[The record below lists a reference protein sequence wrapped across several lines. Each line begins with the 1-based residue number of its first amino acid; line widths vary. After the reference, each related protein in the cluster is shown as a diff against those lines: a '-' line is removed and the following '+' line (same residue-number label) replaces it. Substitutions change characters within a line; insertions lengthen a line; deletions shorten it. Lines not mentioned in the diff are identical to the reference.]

1 MRNKLAPV
9 KNVAALQAAFETLA
23 TRDPGI
29 PGMGLVHGFTGA
41 GKTTAISW
49 LVNRTRGVYARAF
62 GTWTPH
68 SMLGSIMHEL
78 GAEPL
83 QRSANMIKYIADE
96 LAAQN
101 RPLFVDEANYIASD
115 TKMLDTLRDIHD
127 VSNAPVIL
135 IGHEGTEK
143 RLVHR
148 AQLARRISQWVEFK
162 PLDLDDAAVLASTV
176 CEVSIATDLLE
187 ELHSHAKGSIGL
199 MTVGLSRIEA
209 LAKAQSWKTVDG
221 STWNGRQFFLGNA
234 PKASRGN

>member
-1 MRNKLAPV
+1 MRNKLAHV
-9 KNVAALQAAFETLA
+9 KNVAALQTAFEVLD
-23 TRDPGI
+23 TRDAGI
-29 PGMGLVHGFTGA
+29 PGMGLVHGFTGS

-68 SMLGSIMHEL
+68 SMLAAIMHEL

-83 QRSANMIKYIADE
+83 HRSAYMLKYIADA
-96 LAAQN
+96 LAVQA
-101 RPLFVDEANYIASD
+101 RPLFIDEANYFAGD
-115 TKMLDTLRDIHD
+115 TKILDTLRDIHD

-162 PLDLDDAAVLASTV
+162 PLDLEDAAVLASTV
-176 CEVSIATDLLE
+176 CEIELAPDLLA
-187 ELHSHAKGSIGL
+187 ELHSHTKGSIGL
-199 MTVGLSRIEA
+199 MTVGLARIES
-209 LAKAQSWKTVDG
+209 LAKAQGWTTLDAG
-221 STWNGRQFFLGNA
+221 TWNGRQFFLGNA
-234 PKASRGN
+234 PKASRGR